1 MLTNEIYTGHAMTNQ
16 IMTRDRLRQYTDL
29 IAELESLRDTMAELE
44 GRIYAPAIGQTDG
57 MPRGGDAESSVER
70 GALAHAALAEQ
81 LRELEDQISR
91 EALAIEKAIESLPS
105 FERHIMRLHYIDGM
119 TWERVAEIKHYSARH
134 IRRIHE
140 DILSSM
146 VG

>member
-1 MLTNEIYTGHAMTNQ
+1 MMTNQ

-44 GRIYAPAIGQTDG
+44 GRIYAPAIGKTDG
-57 MPRGGDAESSVER
+57 MPRGGDTESGVER